1 MIDRD
6 NRNYNGFISH
16 PNNNDLLKIS
26 GEISN
31 YQVSRNNASFVFTE
45 RDQNVMGVI
54 AVSAALAGLGGQA
67 TALSSNSN
75 SLEEAAD
82 YVEFNIG
89 EKEIKGWLWRSPF
102 LNGDMVNVAA
112 ENRGEYFELFGV
124 SRPSDKM
131 IALYPHC
138 SRSKN
143 QHIKNAIKWWLIISV
158 GMLVSIVVL
167 DYFMHDGLKQ
177 SLEYWNV
184 FFRDYMGWLWVA
196 AVFSF
201 LSIPVISMSMKW
213 MPFVRVADKVFSTLE
228 LPNISDIDLVKSSK
242 KQRTPTDKPE
252 FGSMYF
258 KY

>member
-1 MIDRD
+1 MIDRE
-6 NRNYNGFISH
+6 NRDYNGFVNH
-16 PNNNDLLKIS
+16 PINNELLKIT

-31 YQVSRNNASFVFTE
+31 YRVSRDSASFVFTE
-45 RDQNVMGVI
+45 GDRNMMGVI
-54 AVSAALAGLGGQA
+54 AVSASLAGLGGQA
-67 TALSSNSN
+67 TAISSNAN

-89 EKEIKGWLWRSPF
+89 EKEMRGWLWRSPF
-102 LNGDMVNVAA
+102 LDGDMVNVAA

-143 QHIKNAIKWWLIISV
+143 QHIKNAFKWWLIISV
-158 GMLVSIVVL
+158 CMLASIVVL
-167 DYFMHDGLKQ
+167 DYFMHDGLTQ
-177 SLEYWNV
+177 SLEYWNL
-184 FFRDYMGWLWVA
+184 FFRDYMGGLWVA
-196 AVFSF
+196 AVFLF

-213 MPFVRVADKVFSTLE
+213 MPFVRVADKVFRTLE

-242 KQRTPTDKPE
+242 KQRTPKDKAE